1 MHTYKYTHVNNDM
14 IKRKTAYNLIQG
26 SDQDA
31 KDRKYGSKH
40 IEMDIVIGVEK
51 DAKNH
56 RNL

>member
-1 MHTYKYTHVNNDM
+1 ML
-14 IKRKTAYNLIQG
+14 KRKTAYNLIQG

-51 DAKNH
+51 DTKNH